1 MLRCLQ
7 IGMSIRDLELVSV
20 GLVIDMNIEAGND
33 QCEDAYTQ
41 LATQADFDN
50 F

>member
-20 GLVIDMNIEAGND
+20 GLVIDMNIEAEND
-33 QCEDAYTQ
+33 QCKDAYTQ

>member
-20 GLVIDMNIEAGND
+20 GLVIDMNIEATND
-33 QCEDAYTQ
+33 TCEDAYTQ

-50 F
+50 C